1 MSEEET
7 REKSYARITKQLDA
21 QRARRPNGYATR
33 CELCAFWETDTWEE
47 PEDRNEDT
55 EGECH
60 RHAPR
65 IPHHHSAKAL
75 GLIAWA
81 IEELAN
87 VERDEHFDY
96 SFQSVESPFHDW
108 PRMCAH
114 DWCGDFQRST
124 HEEKAE

>member
-1 MSEEET
+1 MTTKETPEESRGRIS
-7 REKSYARITKQLDA
+7 REIDA

-33 CELCAFWETDTWEE
+33 CELCAFWEVGTWDN

-65 IPHHHSAKAL
+65 IPHAYSAKAL
-75 GLIAWA
+75 GLIAWS

-87 VERDEHFDY
+87 VEHENDFDY
-96 SFQSVESPFHDW
+96 AFESQESPFHDW

-114 DWCGDFQRST
+114 DWCGDFQKST